1 MNCCFVGCF
10 NVFAGLI
17 FGFLVI
23 FCGWFCGLCVLIF
36 RKRYD
41 GLDR

>member
-10 NVFAGLI
+10 NVFVGLI

-23 FCGWFCGLCVLIF
+23 FAVGFVGCAF
-36 RKRYD
+36 
-41 GLDR
+41 